1 MEKVMRKFLG
11 ALALLLI
18 SPLSWAVS
26 PYIYG
31 DRLAV
36 KNDLNA
42 AMVQVEAKLT
52 KAGFKV
58 IGRHIPAGMSDY
70 GVVVVTDNAML
81 GTIKTLG
88 GDNIVGAPIRIGV
101 KADGVVSYMNPDYWY
116 RAFFRKGFKAVERS
130 VSALQ
135 SRLAKTLGS
144 RGGFGGDVDKA
155 DLPEYQ
161 YMFGM
166 EGFESDK
173 NVLQEHLSF
182 DDAVNSI
189 RDNLTKGVRQTAKVY
204 EVVIPEKKMAVFG
217 VAFNDAKEGE
227 GWWVK
232 TIGADNIAALPY
244 EVYVVNNKA
253 GHLYARYRIALGWP
267 NVGMGQF
274 MRIVEAPYIIQDTLA
289 QVSAMSAGAAR
300 K

>member
-1 MEKVMRKFLG
+1 MRKFLG

-18 SPLSWAVS
+18 SPLSWAIS
-26 PYIYG
+26 PYLYG
-31 DRLAV
+31 DRLVV
-36 KNDLNA
+36 KGDLNA
-42 AMVQVEAKLT
+42 AMSQVEAKLT

-58 IGRHIPAGMSDY
+58 IGKHTPAGLPDY
-70 GVVVVTDNAML
+70 GVVVVTDSAML
-81 GTIKTLG
+81 GTVKSLG
-88 GDNIVGAPIRIGV
+88 GDNIVGAPIRVGV

-116 RAFFRKGFKAVERS
+116 RAFFRKNFKAVERS
-130 VSALQ
+130 VRALQ
-135 SRLAKTLGS
+135 SRLGKTLGS

-189 RDNLTKGVRQTAKVY
+189 RENLAKGMGQTAKVY
-204 EVVIPEKKMAVFG
+204 EVLIPEKKMAVFG
-217 VAFNDAKEGE
+217 VAFNSPKDGE

-232 TIGADNIAALPY
+232 TIGPDNIAGLPY
-244 EVYVVNNKA
+244 EIYVVNNKA
-253 GHLYARYRIALGWP
+253 AHLYARYRIALGWP
-267 NVGMGQF
+267 EVGMGQF
-274 MRIVEAPYIIQDTLA
+274 MRIVEAPYIIQETLA
-289 QVSAMSAGAAR
+289 HVTAMSAGAAA